1 MQAGTTP
8 KKGTSLNRRAA
19 LKLMRLDGAPHADRA
34 ASDARVTKA
43 SSSIAVALL
52 LISSGASATECQ
64 SSPGHDGK
72 WWSYRIVDSK
82 RCWYQGRPGRSKDLL
97 QWAKQSP
104 PPVVTRPDPGDSP
117 PPAPPVPPQQP
128 TETVTPKVVS
138 TVPIPALSDANGRAP
153 AVFARAAAIASQA
166 DEAVEVV
173 DATLDHSSHRDRSGG
188 CRITVSKERRQGTLF
203 KNFRRR
209 WTNWQARLA
218 GRLDLMGDS
227 ITQWSRRAS
236 RPVQIETT
244 SPSSERPS
252 PRPWYWQRRNT
263 PITPASCPN
272 RPSSS
277 LTTFD
282 PRSLEIRE
290 LAEMNEWLIAFGDSL
305 LAGVTRRPC
314 ISFGRPARQKT
325 PLTGSCPPQRL
336 MIADLAPIDHGP
348 HRLAVT
354 VYHHDVEGRREGVIL
369 DGLHQRVRV
378 VSLVE
383 PHRQHAAIWADGTKD
398 AGLLH
403 SDIDAV
409 AQGLLKIFFH
419 LWDSIGFRER
429 VGE

>member
-8 KKGTSLNRRAA
+8 KKRTSLNGRAA
-19 LKLMRLDGAPHADRA
+19 LKLMRLDGARRADQA

-97 QWAKQSP
+97 HWAKQSP

-128 TETVTPKVVS
+128 TEIVDTTPKVVS
-138 TVPIPALSDANGRAP
+138 TVSIPVLTSEAPQMAAPPPSLPEPPPLPAKPTKPSKWWMLLLIIPAIATGL
-153 AVFARAAAIASQA
+153 AVVASQFQPA
-166 DEAVEVV
+166 
-173 DATLDHSSHRDRSGG
+173 RW
-188 CRITVSKERRQGTLF
+188 TLF

-218 GRLDLMGDS
+218 GHLDLMGDN

-236 RPVQIETT
+236 RPVQIDPT

-252 PRPWYWQRRNT
+252 P
-263 PITPASCPN
+263 SN

-282 PRSLEIRE
+282 PKSLESRE
-290 LAEMNEWLIAFGDSL
+290 LAEMNERLMAGRRGIRHFGKCQKGTSGLYSTTSSARPIRD
-305 LAGVTRRPC
+305 AGRVTPRVFAVLRFTANSKRIGC
-314 ISFGRPARQKT
+314 C
-325 PLTGSCPPQRL
+325 TGSSLGLVPLRILATYP
-336 MIADLAPIDHGP
+336 ADRRYISGKLGP
-348 HRLAVT
+348 
-354 VYHHDVEGRREGVIL
+354 
-369 DGLHQRVRV
+369 
-378 VSLVE
+378 
-383 PHRQHAAIWADGTKD
+383 
-398 AGLLH
+398 
-403 SDIDAV
+403 
-409 AQGLLKIFFH
+409 
-419 LWDSIGFRER
+419 
-429 VGE
+429 